1 MTTAPSSGM
10 PCGARDTGYAD
21 SYADHDRHEGQAGS
35 SSSAAAAPRSR
46 HLPHLQP
53 KQAEDGDHD
62 DDDVSNASV
71 PPTPSFPP
79 PHRSNTL
86 SKSYTPSEE
95 SSLVRKLDRNLTLFL
110 SLLYL
115 LSFLDRSNIGNAR
128 IAGLSTSLD
137 LTSAQYSSLLT
148 AFYITYI
155 LFEPLILCYKF
166 LPARWYIPACV
177 VAWGVVASCQATVTR
192 YGQLVVLRGMLGVTE
207 AAFGPGVP
215 FYMTFFYRRR
225 ELAYRVGLQ
234 VSAAPLATSFAS
246 LLAWGIVW
254 VNERVGIGGVESWR
268 VLFLVE
274 GFPSVLVGVW
284 ALWWVPDG
292 PGSARWLSVRERRVA
307 VLRLVG
313 EGGSGSEKHTSTAA
327 TSHMG
332 FGSRTTTFLRETVNT
347 LRDPKCYL
355 TALMFFSVNVSF
367 ASLPVFLPTIVNDMR
382 FSPVASQ
389 ALAAPP
395 YLCAFGF
402 VLLVGHYSDKISDSR
417 GIFLCL
423 CAGMSSLAYFVIA
436 IVGAVLNTDSTLSI
450 VLRYASVYPAAM
462 GLFSSVV
469 LIITWT
475 LNNQESSSGKG
486 VAMTLLNVL
495 GQCGPL
501 VGVRAFPDGDAPG
514 FVRGMCVCGSF
525 MAGVVGLSV
534 LLRWWLGRLNRK
546 GGGAGNGGEME
557 MRERLMGGDGDGDKE
572 EDDLKLKEVS
582 RREEERFAFML

>member
-1 MTTAPSSGM
+1 MTTAVPRGM

-21 SYADHDRHEGQAGS
+21 SYADQDRYDSQGGS
-35 SSSAAAAPRSR
+35 SSSAAAEPRSR
-46 HLPHLQP
+46 HPPHVSNND
-53 KQAEDGDHD
+53 AA
-62 DDDVSNASV
+62 SNASTTST

-95 SSLVRKLDRNLTLFL
+95 SSLMRKLDRNLTLFL

-128 IAGLSTSLD
+128 IAGLSTSLN
-137 LTSAQYSSLLT
+137 LTSTEYSSLLM

-177 VAWGVVASCQATVTR
+177 VAWGIVASCQATVTKC
-192 YGQLVVLRGMLGVTE
+192 GQLVVLRGALGVCE

-254 VNERVGIGGVESWR
+254 VNEKVGGSVESWR
-268 VLFLVE
+268 MLFLVE
-274 GFPSVLVGVW
+274 GFPSVVVGMW

-292 PGSARWLSVRERRVA
+292 PGSARWLSPRERRVA
-307 VLRLVG
+307 VLRLMD
-313 EGGSGSEKHTSTAA
+313 EGGNGIGNEKATTTAA
-327 TSHMG
+327 LTDIRA
-332 FGSRTTTFLRETVNT
+332 RTTTFLRETVTT

-355 TALMFFSVNVSF
+355 TAMMFFSVNVSF
-367 ASLPVFLPTIVNDMR
+367 ASLPVFLPTIINDMR
-382 FSPVASQ
+382 FSPLASQ

-395 YLCAFGF
+395 YLCAFAF
-402 VLLVGHYSDKISDSR
+402 VLLASHYSDKIPDSR

-423 CAGMSSLAYFVIA
+423 CAGMSSLAYFLIA
-436 IVGAVLNTDSTLSI
+436 LIGAVLNTDSTLSI
-450 VLRYASVYPAAM
+450 VLRYASVYPAAV

-475 LNNQESSSGKG
+475 LNNQQSTSGKG
-486 VAMTLLNVL
+486 VAMTILNVL

-501 VGVRAFPDGDAPG
+501 LGVRAFPDGDAPG
-514 FVRGMCVCGSF
+514 YVKGMCVCGGF
-525 MAGVVGLSV
+525 MAGVVGVALG
-534 LLRWWLGRLNRK
+534 LRGYLGRLNRREEGD
-546 GGGAGNGGEME
+546 GGIGAELE
-557 MRERLMGGDGDGDKE
+557 MRERLMGADVGE
-572 EDDLKLKEVS
+572 EADDMKLKEGS
-582 RREEERFAFML
+582 IGTEGDPRFRFML